1 MSIWSEIRNNYCDDD
16 TKEVYI
22 DAFLTDYSL
31 EEGTVIAKI
40 SLETMDVE
48 YLDEDA
54 KTDSYAQEIIKETID
69 LIKCGEFDEVETV

>member
-1 MSIWSEIRNNYCDDD
+1 MSIWSEIRNNYCNDD

-40 SLETMDVE
+40 SLETMKVE